1 VRRNCLADGG
11 DCDKYDPSNRTEARL
26 RNKRP
31 TIVDV
36 ARHAQVSVG
45 TVSHVLGGTVN
56 VSDRLR
62 DRVQKATQEL
72 GYEQNMLAHGLRRQR
87 APVVGLCVPHVASAY
102 LAALIDTFEDIAAG
116 RGYQVMQVLSRR
128 DPKTE
133 LRRVRELLGHRIAG
147 LLLVPTIDPR
157 KTLNLIHDSGTPAI
171 LVDRPS
177 ADRRFD
183 QVTFDNRG
191 IMREAITRLIALRHQ
206 RILFVVRQQALVIS
220 RQRIEGLEQAM
231 SVAPRPVTA
240 TVIEFDDNPLEY
252 TRALSKLLTGPA
264 APSAL
269 VVSNSVIA
277 AQTLRVLRALDIACP
292 EKISLLAFEEP
303 DWADL
308 VTPRLSVIRQ
318 PVREIARRAWEL
330 LLHRMKAD
338 DGPVA
343 HIELQA
349 EIVLRESVGRAGGTR
364 SRRRS
369 LDAAA

>member
-1 VRRNCLADGG
+1 M
-11 DCDKYDPSNRTEARL
+11 

-36 ARHAQVSVG
+36 AQRAQVSVG
-45 TVSHVLGGTVN
+45 TVSHVLSGTVN

-62 DRVQKATQEL
+62 ERVQQATQDL

-116 RGYQVMQVLSRR
+116 RGYQVMQVISRR

-147 LLLVPTIDPR
+147 LLLVPTIDAR
-157 KTLNLIHDSGTPAI
+157 KTLNLIHESGTPAI

-177 ADRRFD
+177 TDRRFD
-183 QVTFDNRG
+183 QVTFDNRSV
-191 IMREAITRLIALRHQ
+191 MREAIARLIALRHQ
-206 RILFVVRQQALVIS
+206 RILFVVRQRALVVS
-220 RQRIEGLEQAM
+220 RLRIEGLEEAT
-231 SVAPRPVTA
+231 AAAARPVMA
-240 TVIEFDDNPLEY
+240 SVIEYDENPLEY
-252 TRALSKLLTGPA
+252 TRALSKLLTGPS

-277 AQTLRVLRALDIACP
+277 AQTLRVLRALGIACP

-308 VTPRLSVIRQ
+308 VMPRLSVIRQ

-330 LLHRMKAD
+330 LLHRMKGD
-338 DGPVA
+338 DGPVV

-349 EIVLRESVGRAGGTR
+349 EILFRESVGRASAAR
-364 SRRRS
+364 ARRRS
-369 LDAAA
+369 LAAAA

>member
-1 VRRNCLADGG
+1 MAITPVRDR
-11 DCDKYDPSNRTEARL
+11 SSRSEVRL
-26 RNKRP
+26 KSRKP

-36 ARHAQVSVG
+36 ARRAQVSVG
-45 TVSHVLGGTVN
+45 TVSHVLSGAVN

-62 DRVQKATQEL
+62 ERVQQAMQAL

-116 RGYQVMQVLSRR
+116 RGYQVMQVISRR
-128 DPKTE
+128 DPATE

-157 KTLNLIHDSGTPAI
+157 KTLNLIHESGTPAI

-191 IMREAITRLIALRHQ
+191 IMREAVSRLIALRHQ
-206 RILFVVRQQALVIS
+206 RILFVVHSRALVVS
-220 RQRIEGLEQAM
+220 RQRIEGLQQA
-231 SVAPRPVTA
+231 AAAAARPVTA
-240 TVIEFDDNPLEY
+240 TVIEFDENPLEY
-252 TRALSKLLTGPA
+252 ARTLSKLLTGPG

-277 AQTLRVLRALDIACP
+277 AQTLRVLRAVGIAVA

-330 LLHRMKAD
+330 LLRRMKGD
-338 DGPVA
+338 DGPAV

-349 EIVLRESVGRAGGTR
+349 EIVLRESVGSASGERP
-364 SRRRS
+364 RRRS
-369 LDAAA
+369 LAPAA